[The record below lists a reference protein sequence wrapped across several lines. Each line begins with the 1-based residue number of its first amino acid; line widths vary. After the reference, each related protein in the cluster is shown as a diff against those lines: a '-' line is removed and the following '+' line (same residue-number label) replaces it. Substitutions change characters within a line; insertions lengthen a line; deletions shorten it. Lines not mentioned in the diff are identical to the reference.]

1 MNVESLLKNRKKE
14 SNMEINITTKEDITI
29 VDIIGRLDGRT
40 APQAQQEIIP
50 LIDSDCLLVINMK
63 ECDYV
68 SSAGLRVI
76 LMIGKKLAAVDG
88 EGALANLS
96 DEVKDI
102 MEMTGFDHV
111 FENYDSIESAIE
123 AVRGE

>member
-1 MNVESLLKNRKKE
+1 
-14 SNMEINITTKEDITI
+14 MEINITTKEDITI

>member
-1 MNVESLLKNRKKE
+1 MELK
-14 SNMEINITTKEDITI
+14 ITSQEDVTI
-29 VDIIGRLDGRT
+29 VELIGRLDGRT
-40 APQAQQEIIP
+40 ATQAQEGIMP
-50 LIDSDCLLVINMK
+50 LIVPNCMLIINMK

-76 LMIGKKLAAVDG
+76 LMIGKKLAAVQG
-88 EGALANLS
+88 RGVLANLS
-96 DEVKDI
+96 EEVKDI

-111 FENYDSIESAIE
+111 FKNYDSIDSAIK